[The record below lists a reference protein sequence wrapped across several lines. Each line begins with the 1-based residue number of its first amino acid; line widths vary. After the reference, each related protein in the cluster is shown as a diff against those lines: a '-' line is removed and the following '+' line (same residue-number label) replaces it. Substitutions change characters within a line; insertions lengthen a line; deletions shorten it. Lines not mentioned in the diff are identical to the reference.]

1 MRATMTPVGAAA
13 VGLPER
19 RRNARQS
26 CNIKACVVQCG
37 FEYACVLTNI
47 CQDGACLISPC
58 LLEEMQL
65 LRLEIVGFGGITAVV
80 RWTEDGET
88 GVEFHSDSDTTN
100 RLGDF
105 LSRSAP
111 PPEPSQVAI
120 C

>member
-1 MRATMTPVGAAA
+1 MPATITPVGVTA
-13 VGLPER
+13 VAVPER

-47 CQDGACLISPC
+47 SAGGACLISPC

-65 LRLEIVGFGGITAVV
+65 LRLEIVGFGGVTAVV

-88 GVEFHSDSDTTN
+88 GVEFHSNAETAS
-100 RLGDF
+100 RLEDF
-105 LSRSAP
+105 LAQAAAR
-111 PPEPSQVAI
+111 PEAVVAGS

>member
-1 MRATMTPVGAAA
+1 MTATITPVGAIA
-13 VGLPER
+13 VANPER
-19 RRNARQS
+19 RRSARQS

-47 CQDGACLISPC
+47 SRDGACLISPC

-65 LRLEIVGFGGITAVV
+65 LRLEIAGFGGVTAVV

-88 GVEFHSDSDTTN
+88 GVEFHSDSETAS

-105 LSRSAP
+105 LQRQAAFSETAR
-111 PPEPSQVAI
+111 VGT

>member
-1 MRATMTPVGAAA
+1 MTATILPMDNTA
-13 VGLPER
+13 VAFPER
-19 RRNARQS
+19 RRNQRQT

-47 CQDGACLISPC
+47 STGGACLISPC

-65 LRLEIVGFGGITAVV
+65 LRLEIVGFGGVTAVV

-88 GVEFHSDSDTTN
+88 GVEFHSDSDTAS

-105 LSRSAP
+105 LERAAAQ
-111 PPEPSQVAI
+111 PEATAGS